1 MHREIVAKQTKQI
14 FIIPTTLTIVTHV
27 ACGQP
32 TKCLHCLLEL
42 STIEAAAFRID
53 SIYAGV
59 APKPVFFLRDRAF
72 VIPERLLKLPDDSSC
87 GTERLRIDEFFRP
100 EVLELD
106 YVARFEM

>member
-59 APKPVFFLRDRAF
+59 APKPVFFLRDR
-72 VIPERLLKLPDDSSC
+72 
-87 GTERLRIDEFFRP
+87 
-100 EVLELD
+100 VL
-106 YVARFEM
+106 